1 MSWLNV
7 TCGVFECKSLFRS
20 SSLFFLSLF
29 RRFFFFFRDPLC
41 CWCDSMKLMPIT
53 AKKKNLLF
61 FFFVTLC
68 FFVCFSWAGTGKTT
82 EGECCLFFFFCLL
95 HSCFALRTLQEIQEK
110 EHASAITTRK
120 GTRNSFARVRF
131 DESMEKKSNDQKKKK
146 RMESKAAAFYF
157 SLAIEK
163 CRLTFFYC
171 CFSLT
176 EEVYEAQSTKLYQ

>member
-1 MSWLNV
+1 
-7 TCGVFECKSLFRS
+7 
-20 SSLFFLSLF
+20 
-29 RRFFFFFRDPLC
+29 
-41 CWCDSMKLMPIT
+41 MPIT
-53 AKKKNLLF
+53 AKKKTCF
-61 FFFVTLC
+61 FFFSLPC
-68 FFVCFSWAGTGKTT
+68 AFSFVFHERERVKRLKVNAVF
-82 EGECCLFFFFCLL
+82 FFFFCLL